1 MSSASSNLVSKVW
14 NYCNLLRDDGVSY
27 GDYVEQL
34 TYLLFLKMDYE
45 RTRPPYNHK
54 STIPDDYNWA
64 SLMEVDGIPLERH
77 YRNTLENLGKEP
89 GILGIIFRKAQNKIQ
104 NPAHLRRLIVD
115 LIDKEPWSALSAD
128 VKGDIYEGLLEKNAQ
143 DTKSGAGQYFTPR
156 VLIDAIVEV
165 TRAQPGTTII
175 DPAAGTARRCAMNL
189 LPPRSRQRE
198 EHRRRHGLPSRQVLR
213 QLRPGCLPIV
223 ETPRCAAKDLPL
235 SCATIGGSGEVLR
248 SKLRMPGHTGRRR
261 RSGTVAGGQ
270 RTGIQRRTFGRGPGG
285 AQYLHG
291 DLVGG

>member
-1 MSSASSNLVSKVW
+1 MSSPAPNLVNKVW

-45 RTRPPYNHK
+45 RTRPPYKHK
-54 STIPDDYNWA
+54 SAIPEDYNWP
-64 SLMEVDGIPLERH
+64 SLVEMDGLPLERH

-156 VLIDAIVEV
+156 VLIDAIVAV
-165 TRAQPGTTII
+165 MRPQPGPPSSIPPRAPVVFSSPPPVTSSRTTSSI
-175 DPAAGTARRCAMNL
+175 ATRCATSRLKPSMRSNSSP
-189 LPPRSRQRE
+189 LPPAFA
-198 EHRRRHGLPSRQVLR
+198 P
-213 QLRPGCLPIV
+213 
-223 ETPRCAAKDLPL
+223 
-235 SCATIGGSGEVLR
+235 
-248 SKLRMPGHTGRRR
+248 
-261 RSGTVAGGQ
+261 
-270 RTGIQRRTFGRGPGG
+270 
-285 AQYLHG
+285 
-291 DLVGG
+291 